1 MPAHQSIAA
10 ENSLPVAALL
20 AASGGFL
27 DAFTY
32 VGHGHVFAN
41 TMTANVVLL
50 GVYAATGN
58 WMQSWRHLPPILAFL
73 LGVAAAQS
81 IRLPRMSKWFAN
93 PAVVALGAE
102 IAFLF
107 AGGWLPDS
115 FPSVP
120 LVLGI
125 SFLAALQSSSFRL
138 LEKWPYNSTMTTGNL
153 RSLAEL
159 SFQALSQPGDA
170 EAPRRAKLIGTICLA
185 FLAGAVLGGI
195 CTPRLNNKSLWAA
208 GVLLLFAWL
217 PVFRASRN

>member
-1 MPAHQSIAA
+1 MPSRQSTAA

-41 TMTANVVLL
+41 AMTGNVVLL
-50 GVYAATGN
+50 GVHAATGN
-58 WMQSWRHLPPILAFL
+58 WMQSRRHVPPILAFL

-81 IRLPRMSKWFAN
+81 LQLPQIRNWFPN
-93 PAVVALGAE
+93 PAVVALSAE

-107 AGGWLPDS
+107 VGGGFPNS
-115 FPSVP
+115 FPSTP

-125 SFLAALQSSSFRL
+125 SFLAALQNSSFRL

-153 RSLAEL
+153 R
-159 SFQALSQPGDA
+159 
-170 EAPRRAKLIGTICLA
+170 
-185 FLAGAVLGGI
+185 
-195 CTPRLNNKSLWAA
+195 
-208 GVLLLFAWL
+208 
-217 PVFRASRN
+217 